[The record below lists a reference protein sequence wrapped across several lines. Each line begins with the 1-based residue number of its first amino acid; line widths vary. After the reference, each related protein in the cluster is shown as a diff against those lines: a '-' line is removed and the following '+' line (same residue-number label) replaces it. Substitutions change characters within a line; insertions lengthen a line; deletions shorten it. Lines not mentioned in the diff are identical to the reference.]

1 MSAFAGQPFHV
12 THSLITCSPDVAHFT
27 LPTAAPL
34 QHSSGY
40 LELLSRVDRTRRG
53 DRRVDPG
60 LGEDPIALLYY
71 DTTGHFA
78 AQFMKRDRSLN
89 ASVTSS
95 AAVPT
100 AGESGRNNSRAQGG
114 YDAYFGTYTV
124 DDARGTVINGCRGA
138 SAENVDQVLTRS
150 MTVEGDRL
158 TIEVETAASDGEPVT
173 RTLVWR
179 RACSAE

>member
-1 MSAFAGQPFHV
+1 MSHTSLSQPQRL
-12 THSLITCSPDVAHFT
+12 SKT
-27 LPTAAPL
+27 LVGTW
-34 QHSSGY
+34 
-40 LELLSRVDRTRRG
+40 ELLSRVDRTRRG
-53 DRRVDPG
+53 EHRVDPG

-95 AAVPT
+95 AAAPT
-100 AGESGRNNSRAQGG
+100 SGESAPNNSRAQGG

-124 DDARGTVINGCRGA
+124 DDARGTVTQRLVGA
-138 SAENVDQVLTRS
+138 LSAENVGQVLTRS
-150 MTVEGDRL
+150 MTVEEDRL
-158 TIEVETAASDGEPVT
+158 TIEVETAASDGESVT

-179 RACSAE
+179 RAQSPE